1 MDAARLRVS
10 TLTRMMDNRTFIQ
23 PAQVKEGDV
32 LVSMSESTNF
42 FSRAQGSV
50 EVAAR
55 FAELHP
61 ALENTAAVTE
71 SQRCLYC
78 SDAPCT
84 AVCPTHVD
92 VPKFIKKIA
101 SGNLEGSA
109 RSILDANILGASCAR
124 ACPVQ
129 VLCEG
134 ACVMHRYN
142 KQPIEIGRLQRFAM
156 DALHA
161 SGDPLPFAPGA
172 DTGSRVA
179 LIGGGPASL
188 ACAAEL
194 RRRGVKAEIF
204 DARPLPGGLNTY
216 GIAEYKLPL
225 AESLREIDLL
235 AQLGVEFHFE
245 TVVDA
250 AKLAELEASYDAL
263 FLGMGLGGIHKLGVV
278 GESLQGVTNA
288 LDFIAGYKSG
298 TIHAA
303 PARVA
308 VIGAGNTAIDAANAA
323 VRLGASEVHMVYRR
337 GSEQMSAFAFEYEH
351 AREAG
356 VKFLWHVMPVGVAGT
371 THVHGLELAH
381 METMED
387 GSLAPKPGETFML
400 AVDLIVVAIGQ
411 ATHTE
416 FLDRMPAQDGDK
428 VRLERGR
435 IVIDRETGQTS
446 NPKYFAGGDCVNGGR
461 EVVDAVADGKRAGVG
476 MAAWLAGQRQKSQK
490 PAGGDD
496 ANA

>member
-1 MDAARLRVS
+1 
-10 TLTRMMDNRTFIQ
+10 
-23 PAQVKEGDV
+23 
-32 LVSMSESTNF
+32 MSESTSF
-42 FSRAQGSV
+42 FSKAEGTA

-55 FAELHP
+55 FADLRP
-61 ALENTAAVTE
+61 PLEKTAAVTE
-71 SQRCLYC
+71 AQRCLYC
-78 SDAPCT
+78 FDAPCMG
-84 AVCPTHVD
+84 ACPTHID

-109 RSILDANILGASCAR
+109 RTILEANILGASCSR

-161 SGDPLPFAPGA
+161 SGDPLPFNPGV
-172 DTGSRVA
+172 DTGRRVA

-194 RRRGVKAEIF
+194 RRRGVRAEIF
-204 DARPLPGGLNTY
+204 DARALPGGLNTY

-225 AESLREIDLL
+225 AESLREIDML
-235 AQLGVEFHFE
+235 AQLGVEFHFD
-245 TVVDA
+245 TMVDA
-250 AKLAELEASYDAL
+250 AKLAELDRGYDAV
-263 FLGMGLGGIHKLGVV
+263 FLGMGLGAIHKLGMA
-278 GESLQGVTNA
+278 GEELEGVTNA

-298 TIHAA
+298 TLKEV
-303 PARVA
+303 PSRVA

-323 VRLGASEVHMVYRR
+323 VRLGSSEVHMVYRR
-337 GSEQMSAFAFEYEH
+337 GSQDMSAFAFEYEH

-356 VKFLWHVMPVGVAGT
+356 VRFLWHVTPVKVMGEKKVEA
-371 THVHGLELAH
+371 LELARL
-381 METMED
+381 ESAED
-387 GSLAPKPGETFML
+387 GSLVPTSGPHILLE
-400 AVDLIVVAIGQ
+400 VDLVVLAIGQ
-411 ATHTE
+411 ATHAE
-416 FLDRMPAQDGDK
+416 FVSAAAGRDAGK

-446 NPKYFAGGDCVNGGR
+446 NPKFFAGGDCTNGGR
-461 EVVDAVADGKRAGVG
+461 EVVDAVADGKRAGIGIAV
-476 MAAWLAGQRQKSQK
+476 WFEGQH
-490 PAGGDD
+490 

>member
-1 MDAARLRVS
+1 VR
-10 TLTRMMDNRTFIQ
+10 I
-23 PAQVKEGDV
+23 P
-32 LVSMSESTNF
+32 MSEATNF
-42 FSRAQGSV
+42 LSKAGGSA

-55 FAELHP
+55 FADLHP
-61 ALENTAAVTE
+61 ALEPTAAVTE
-71 SQRCLYC
+71 ALRCLYC
-78 SDAPCT
+78 FDAPCMG
-84 AVCPTHVD
+84 ACPTHID

-109 RSILDANILGASCAR
+109 RTILEANILGASCSR

-161 SGDPLPFAPGA
+161 SGDPLPFTPGS
-172 DTGSRVA
+172 DTGKKVA

-194 RRRGVKAEIF
+194 RRRGVRAVIF

-225 AESLREIDLL
+225 AESLREIDML
-235 AQLGVEFHFE
+235 AELGVEFHFE
-245 TVVDA
+245 TMVDA
-250 AKLAELEASYDAL
+250 AKLAELEASYDAV
-263 FLGMGLGGIHKLGVV
+263 FLGMGLGAIHKLGVT
-278 GESLQGVTNA
+278 GEELEGVTNA

-298 TIHAA
+298 KLQEV
-303 PARVA
+303 PSRVA

-323 VRLGASEVHMVYRR
+323 VRLGAKEVHMVYRR
-337 GSEQMSAFAFEYEH
+337 GSEQMSAFRFEYEH
-351 AREAG
+351 ARQEG
-356 VKFLWHVMPVGVAGT
+356 VRFLWHVTPVKVVGEKKVTA
-371 THVHGLELAH
+371 LELARL
-381 METMED
+381 ESAED
-387 GSLAPKPGETFML
+387 GSLVPKEGPHILLE
-400 AVDLIVVAIGQ
+400 VDLVVLAIGQ
-411 ATHTE
+411 ATHAE
-416 FLDRMPAQDGDK
+416 FVSAAGNNGAGK
-428 VRLERGR
+428 IRLERGR

-446 NPKYFAGGDCVNGGR
+446 SPKFFAGGDCTNGGR
-461 EVVDAVADGKRAGVG
+461 EVVDAVADGKRAGIG
-476 MAAWLAGQRQKSQK
+476 MAVWLAGAASHPTHDDRTVMNGAPGVAES
-490 PAGGDD
+490 GGQH